1 MGLLDRLSRLLRANL
16 NAFVNDAEDPIKILD
31 QSLADMQEDLVKLRQ
46 AVAMAI
52 ASQKRLENQADQAKE
67 QIKNWFSRAQLALKK
82 GEDDLAREALSRK
95 KTFQETFK
103 SLSTQFQTQNDQVEK
118 LKKSLLLLERKI
130 AEARTKK
137 DMLKARAQAAKA
149 QQQIQSA
156 VDDLGSKSAMAAF
169 ERMEDKVEALEA
181 SGQASL
187 ELAGADLESKFEAL
201 EGGDD
206 IEKELETLRN
216 QLKSGVEAL
225 ALPPS
230 DLNVSEL
237 KTVEIQEVE
246 VELEEM
252 KKSMD
257 NS

>member
-16 NAFVNDAEDPIKILD
+16 NAFVSNAEDPIKILD
-31 QSLADMQEDLVKLRQ
+31 QSVDDMQEDLVKLRQ
-46 AVAMAI
+46 AVAIAI
-52 ASQKRLENQADQAKE
+52 ASQKRLGNQADQAKD
-67 QIKNWFSRAQLALKK
+67 QVKNWFSRAELALKK

-95 KTFQETFK
+95 KSFQETFQ
-103 SLSTQFQTQNDQVEK
+103 SLSTQFQSQNGQVEK

-149 QQQIQSA
+149 QRQIQNA
-156 VDDLGSKSAMAAF
+156 VDDIGSKSAMAAF

-181 SGQASL
+181 SGQAAL
-187 ELAGADLESKFEAL
+187 DLAGEDLESKFAAL
-201 EGGDD
+201 EGRDD
-206 IEKELETLRN
+206 IEKDLEILRS
-216 QLKSGVEAL
+216 QLKSGVKSL
-225 ALPPS
+225 ALPSS
-230 DLNVSEL
+230 DLSVNEL

-252 KKSMD
+252 KKSID

>member
-16 NAFVNDAEDPIKILD
+16 NAFVSDAEDPIKILD
-31 QSLADMQEDLVKLRQ
+31 QSVADMQEDLVKLRQ
-46 AVAMAI
+46 AVGMAI
-52 ASQKRLENQADQAKE
+52 ASQKRLDNQAKQAKE
-67 QIKNWFSRAQLALKK
+67 QVQNWFSRAELALKK

-95 KTFQETFK
+95 KTFQEAFE
-103 SLSTQFQTQNDQVEK
+103 SLTNQFQTQNDQVEK

-149 QQQIQSA
+149 QQQIQNA
-156 VDDLGSKSAMAAF
+156 VGDIGSKSAMAAF

-181 SGQASL
+181 SGQAAL
-187 ELAGADLESKFEAL
+187 ELAGEDLESKFAAL

-206 IEKELETLRN
+206 IEKELEILRN
-216 QLKSGVEAL
+216 QLKSGVEAI

-230 DLNVSEL
+230 DLDFNEL
-237 KTVEIQEVE
+237 KTVEVQEVE
-246 VELEEM
+246 VELEDM

>member
-16 NAFVNDAEDPIKILD
+16 NAFVSDAEDPVKILD
-31 QSLADMQEDLVKLRQ
+31 QSVYDMQEDLVKLRQ

-52 ASQKRLENQADQAKE
+52 VSQKRLENQAGQAKE
-67 QIKNWFSRAQLALKK
+67 QIKNWLSRAELALKK
-82 GEDDLAREALSRK
+82 GEDNLAREALSRK
-95 KTFQETFK
+95 KTFEETFE
-103 SLSTQFQTQNDQVEK
+103 SLSTQFQTQNGQVEK

-130 AEARTKK
+130 SEARTKK
-137 DMLKARAQAAKA
+137 NMLKARAQAAKA

-156 VDDLGSKSAMAAF
+156 VGDLSSKSAMAAF

-181 SGQASL
+181 SGQAAL
-187 ELAGADLESKFEAL
+187 ELAGEDLESKFTAL

-206 IEKELETLRN
+206 VEKELEMLRVK
-216 QLKSGVEAL
+216 LKSGVEAI

-230 DLNVSEL
+230 DLNINEE
-237 KTVEIQEVE
+237 KIVEIKEVE
-246 VELEEM
+246 VEFEEL
-252 KKSMD
+252 KKSID